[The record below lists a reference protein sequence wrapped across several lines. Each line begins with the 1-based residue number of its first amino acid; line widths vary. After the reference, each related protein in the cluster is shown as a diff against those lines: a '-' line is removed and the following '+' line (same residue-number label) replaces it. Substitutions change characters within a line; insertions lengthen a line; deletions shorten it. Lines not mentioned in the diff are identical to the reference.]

1 MEGRGG
7 GGGEKFP
14 SFLSPSPVIPF
25 FALVPTF
32 ILERWHARK
41 KGSNCFPSDKTSH
54 VQYCRTVTD
63 RAEQLTDRTLR
74 RNRQRC

>member
-1 MEGRGG
+1 MKKWKGEE
-7 GGGEKFP
+7 GGGEKFR

-41 KGSNCFPSDKTSH
+41 KG
-54 VQYCRTVTD
+54 
-63 RAEQLTDRTLR
+63 L
-74 RNRQRC
+74 